1 MRNNTYP
8 GKFIVLEGLDG
19 SGQSTQVALL
29 KELLLSQ
36 GREVVS
42 TKEPTVNGSSVSQQI
57 RDILDKKVKADP
69 AQLQELFAQDR
80 REHLDNL
87 IIPALKEGKFVIS
100 DRYFFSSFAY
110 GSSDGLDLEW
120 LMKINDEF
128 LIPDATFLLKVSPAV
143 CVDRIQKRGKEVTL
157 FEVEDKLK
165 KVWEN
170 YSLLPSRLPNVYIVN
185 GEKTIEEVFAE
196 INKLVLLKLK
206 L

>member
-1 MRNNTYP
+1 M
-8 GKFIVLEGLDG
+8 LEGLDG

>member
-1 MRNNTYP
+1 
-8 GKFIVLEGLDG
+8 VLEGLDG

>member
-1 MRNNTYP
+1 M
-8 GKFIVLEGLDG
+8 LEGLDG

-170 YSLLPSRLPNVYIVN
+170 YSLLPSLLPNVYIVN
-185 GEKTIEEVFAE
+185 GEKTIEGVFSE
-196 INKLVLLKLK
+196 IKSIVLSKLENKIKENK
-206 L
+206 HD